1 MALISAVTLIGW
13 RFDRWIHGWKLRL
26 CTIYWHTKTRVLCP
40 LNSLF
45 LPLGKHEIQ
54 SCQNFAFIQGR
65 FVYSIWGGTVSLLKV
80 IILNNYRM
88 RLSMIWRI
96 MQFEEMVPPRPKA
109 EGYNTLLDLHAHV
122 LRKPNSTRNTF
133 SQKSREAKRVSSENK
148 K

>member
-1 MALISAVTLIGW
+1 M
-13 RFDRWIHGWKLRL
+13 
-26 CTIYWHTKTRVLCP
+26 
-40 LNSLF
+40 
-45 LPLGKHEIQ
+45 
-54 SCQNFAFIQGR
+54 
-65 FVYSIWGGTVSLLKV
+65 GGTVSSLKV

-88 RLSMIWRI
+88 RLSMIRRI

-109 EGYNTLLDLHAHV
+109 EGYKTLLDLHAHV

>member
-13 RFDRWIHGWKLRL
+13 RFDRWIHEWKLRL
-26 CTIYWHTKTRVLCP
+26 CTIYWHKNQSFVPFKFSFSTAGKTWNTELSKFCFYSRPLC
-40 LNSLF
+40 LF
-45 LPLGKHEIQ
+45 
-54 SCQNFAFIQGR
+54 NM
-65 FVYSIWGGTVSLLKV
+65 GGTVSSLKV
-80 IILNNYRM
+80 TILNNYRM

-96 MQFEEMVPPRPKA
+96 MQIEEMVPPRPKA

>member
-1 MALISAVTLIGW
+1 M
-13 RFDRWIHGWKLRL
+13 
-26 CTIYWHTKTRVLCP
+26 
-40 LNSLF
+40 
-45 LPLGKHEIQ
+45 
-54 SCQNFAFIQGR
+54 
-65 FVYSIWGGTVSLLKV
+65 GGTVSSLKV

-88 RLSMIWRI
+88 RLSMIRRI